1 MTSTTE
7 KGALSVNEF
16 LQWASIGR
24 TKFYDEISVVMYG
37 GARLER
43 LPWGRAQRPT
53 VARKTE
59 AGAPGAED
67 PRK

>member
-24 TKFYDEISVVMYG
+24 TKFYDEIASG
-37 GARLER
+37 RLKIRKIGRKSIVTMTDAVEWLNS
-43 LPWGRAQRPT
+43 LPVEGQSQP
-53 VARKTE
+53 
-59 AGAPGAED
+59 
-67 PRK
+67 

>member
-24 TKFYDEISVVMYG
+24 TKFYDEIPFLLKGKIS
-37 GARLER
+37 LK
-43 LPWGRAQRPT
+43 T
-53 VARKTE
+53 V
-59 AGAPGAED
+59 
-67 PRK
+67 